1 MIGNNLK
8 QLRKEKGLTLESLAK
23 KAGVSKAHIW
33 TIEKGNS
40 PKLDTVYKIARA
52 LDISI
57 DLLIDIT
64 IDKTS
69 TNERTLIRRYRKLSD
84 RDQKLLLG
92 IAKIFHEIDEKY
104 KQKEGQATAL

>member
-8 QLRKEKGLTLESLAK
+8 QLRKEKGLSLESLAK

-40 PKLDTVYKIARA
+40 PKLDTVYKIAQA
-52 LDISI
+52 LDVSV

-84 RDQKLLLG
+84 RDKKWLLG
-92 IAKIFHEIDEKY
+92 IANVFYEVDEEY
-104 KQKEGQATAL
+104 KNKEGQATAL